1 MHEMSRL
8 RSGIGGLDAIL
19 AGGFVA
25 GASYIIQGQPGA
37 GKTILSN
44 QIAFRHVAD
53 GGRVLY
59 VTLLAESHERLFQ
72 ALDGLS
78 FFDRSRLGNEIAYI
92 SVFQTL
98 RDEGL
103 QAVVK
108 LLRRETK
115 RQEATLLVFDGLL
128 NARDRA
134 ATDFDVKTFVAE
146 IQGQAA
152 FVGCS
157 VLFLSSSS
165 VREISPEHTMV
176 DGVIE
181 LTDSLAGVRAVRQ
194 IQVRKSRGSRA
205 IGGLHEF
212 EISDA
217 GISVFPR
224 IESQPRPAPAT
235 EVPSGRIA
243 SGLPKLDELL
253 GGGLPIGSVTLL
265 SGPTGSGKTTL
276 GLHFLSRSTPTE
288 PGLYFGFFETPARL
302 RAKASALGIPF
313 PEGEG
318 LTTLWSPLTDNIVDK
333 LAEQLLSHVR
343 EHGVRRLF
351 IDGFGGF
358 ERAAVHRS
366 RLIEF
371 FASLSDQLRDIGV
384 TTLATWEV
392 REIVGFDVTAP
403 ARDLSAILDNMIL
416 LRQVEEDHCLTRSIS
431 IQKVRDGHFDA
442 AAHALDF
449 AYGGLVINGSLSLQP
464 MPLAS
469 PAGIG

>member
-1 MHEMSRL
+1 MHEIQRL
-8 RSGIGGLDAIL
+8 RSGIGGLDEIL
-19 AGGFVA
+19 AGGFVT
-25 GASYIIQGQPGA
+25 GAAYIIQGQPGA

-72 ALDGLS
+72 ALDGLA
-78 FFDRSRLGNEIAYI
+78 FFDRARLGREIAYV

-134 ATDFDVKTFVAE
+134 ETDFDVKTFVAE

-165 VREISPEHTMV
+165 VRDISPEHTMV

-181 LTDSLAGVRAVRQ
+181 LDHTLVGVRAVRQ

-212 EISDA
+212 EISDD
-217 GISVFPR
+217 GISVYPR
-224 IESQPRPAPAT
+224 IESLPRRDAGAAAPFC
-235 EVPSGRIA
+235 
-243 SGLPKLDELL
+243 
-253 GGGLPIGSVTLL
+253 
-265 SGPTGSGKTTL
+265 GP
-276 GLHFLSRSTPTE
+276 FR
-288 PGLYFGFFETPARL
+288 
-302 RAKASALGIPF
+302 
-313 PEGEG
+313 
-318 LTTLWSPLTDNIVDK
+318 W
-333 LAEQLLSHVR
+333 LSHRNVPPPVNKTNYGSKL
-343 EHGVRRLF
+343 EKKFAARR
-351 IDGFGGF
+351 GY
-358 ERAAVHRS
+358 
-366 RLIEF
+366 
-371 FASLSDQLRDIGV
+371 Q
-384 TTLATWEV
+384 
-392 REIVGFDVTAP
+392 
-403 ARDLSAILDNMIL
+403 
-416 LRQVEEDHCLTRSIS
+416 
-431 IQKVRDGHFDA
+431 
-442 AAHALDF
+442 
-449 AYGGLVINGSLSLQP
+449 
-464 MPLAS
+464 
-469 PAGIG
+469 